1 MPASTPPETSRS
13 PVPAGAVPA
22 PSLEA
27 LPTRSEIVLAYSCA
41 ALSSLVWMGGV
52 IPGTWAPADPTSADD
67 VWTPI
72 ARGAPLLLPALLL
85 LIAGPISAV
94 LCRGPTALRALL
106 AAGDAYVTGVMAVAL
121 YATHDKDPALLVAV
135 AFLAIMCLVALRD
148 AVVVVKDG
156 GADTGWRGDVN
167 APPRSFRTTDVRLA
181 LSMLVLLTPARL
193 FAEPHRERASLL
205 APFAYV
211 AISALGSRF
220 ATTERSLRLTGAV
233 LVSLVASHLV
243 VAVRYVLD
251 QGEGA
256 GRRWTWAGTT
266 TFATSCA
273 VLLVALA
280 RVVVVMRGPR
290 GVPAATLPPEVPP
303 SAADGPPAPTAA
315 PRPATTDAASPTAE
329 ADRAGPGLP

>member
-1 MPASTPPETSRS
+1 MAAPADEP
-13 PVPAGAVPA
+13 
-22 PSLEA
+22 
-27 LPTRSEIVLAYSCA
+27 LPTRSETVLAYACA

-52 IPGTWAPADPTSADD
+52 IPGTWAAGDVGPDD
-67 VWTPI
+67 RWTPL
-72 ARGAPLLLPALLL
+72 ARGAPLLLPALML

-121 YATHDKDPALLVAV
+121 WATHDKDPAVLIAIV
-135 AFLAIMCLVALRD
+135 FLAVICLFALRD
-148 AVVVVKDG
+148 AFVVVKDG
-156 GADTGWRGDVN
+156 AADAAWAAGDPA
-167 APPRSFRTTDVRLA
+167 APPASFRTTDVRLA
-181 LSMLVLLTPARL
+181 LSMLVLLTPAQL

-220 ATTERSLRLTGAV
+220 STTERSLRLAGAV

-251 QGEGA
+251 EGEGA

-266 TFATSCA
+266 TFLLACA
-273 VLLVALA
+273 VLIVSLA
-280 RVVVVMRGPR
+280 RVIVVLRGP
-290 GVPAATLPPEVPP
+290 
-303 SAADGPPAPTAA
+303 
-315 PRPATTDAASPTAE
+315 
-329 ADRAGPGLP
+329 PGLPAASFPPDLQPAPPADASPPPDGREPDGTAP